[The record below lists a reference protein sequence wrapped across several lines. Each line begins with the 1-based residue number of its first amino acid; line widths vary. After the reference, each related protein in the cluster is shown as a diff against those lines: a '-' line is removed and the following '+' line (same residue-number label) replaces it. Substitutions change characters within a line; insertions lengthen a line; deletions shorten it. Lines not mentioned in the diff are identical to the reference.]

1 MDNVDEKQSDTP
13 IDPQVAPEASDAL
26 RRQVWRQNAMLR
38 RVAAISGVVGF
49 VLFMLTPF
57 MPVDQ
62 VQSSLTWPQNGNLN
76 SVNAPLVSYAPENLD
91 ITVPISALKSLR
103 EDETTVVSTLPST
116 SEKATERGLDRK
128 SVV

>member
-62 VQSSLTWPQNGNLN
+62 VQSSLTWPQTGTSIASTRPWCRTHRKTL
-76 SVNAPLVSYAPENLD
+76 
-91 ITVPISALKSLR
+91 ISRCRSPR
-103 EDETTVVSTLPST
+103 
-116 SEKATERGLDRK
+116 
-128 SVV
+128 

>member
-57 MPVDQ
+57 MPVDRKTGT
-62 VQSSLTWPQNGNLN
+62 SIASTHPWCRMHRKTL
-76 SVNAPLVSYAPENLD
+76 
-91 ITVPISALKSLR
+91 ISRCRSPR
-103 EDETTVVSTLPST
+103 
-116 SEKATERGLDRK
+116 
-128 SVV
+128 